1 MYLRIFAVFMSG
13 DEVILE
19 RIYREVV
26 AICKCSEALKH
37 IIIPKEELR
46 NKKLNELKIGERSL
60 KRDYFLR

>member
-1 MYLRIFAVFMSG
+1 M
-13 DEVILE
+13 ILE